1 MPASYF
7 HRKEYLMTRTHL
19 WQLGVISA
27 AAGLICVAQAEINE
41 TSAETQLTPA
51 SQAVDP
57 SAAPEKLSDP
67 SATEAQVQAAPTAD
81 ASSSSNASEAIA
93 PSVRSGEPA
102 AAVMPAK
109 TSGQKVIVAAAAAE
123 PTATSAPAAAA
134 VLPITRE
141 EVIAEAIYANRHGL
155 IPHGEMGVVNEDLGT
170 QWTQKAEQARLARA
184 EQIRVARLETE
195 QRLAQATNTVANAT
209 ASANASANT
218 PAIAAPTTTSSA
230 TNNLAALSD
239 NASST
244 QTNQR

>member
-1 MPASYF
+1 
-7 HRKEYLMTRTHL
+7 MTRTHL

-27 AAGLICVAQAEINE
+27 AAGLICVAQAQINE
-41 TSAETQLTPA
+41 TSTEAQLAPA

-57 SAAPEKLSDP
+57 VASPEKLSDS
-67 SATEAQVQAAPTAD
+67 SATETPVQAAPPAD

-93 PSVRSGEPA
+93 PSVPSGEPA

-109 TSGQKVIVAAAAAE
+109 RGGQQVIVAAAAE
-123 PTATSAPAAAA
+123 PAATPAPAAAA
-134 VLPITRE
+134 ALPITRE
-141 EVIAEAIYANRHGL
+141 EVIAEAVYANLHGL
-155 IPHGEMGVVNEDLGT
+155 IPHGEMAVVNEDLGT

-195 QRLAQATNTVANAT
+195 QRLAQAANTVANA
-209 ASANASANT
+209 NAAANT
-218 PAIAAPTTTSSA
+218 PAIATATTTPTTTSNA